1 MSTENIL
8 AAGTQMGEVELLVRD
23 LDLMTRF
30 YHEAVTL
37 DVQQAEGDTVILG
50 RDGISALKLRRET
63 DLPPLRPGDAGLY
76 HSALLFPDQS
86 SLALAVAT
94 VASREP
100 HSFSGSAD
108 HLYSEAF
115 YFDDPEGNGLELYRD
130 RPRDQWT
137 YEAGGRIRGATLPL
151 DPNAF
156 LRTHLTEDVIA
167 APPREGMTLGHIHL
181 QVGNLEQA
189 RSFYVDT
196 LGFEIKTELPQAL
209 FISAGGYHHHIGM
222 NTWRS
227 NGAGPR
233 AATFG
238 LGIVDITVPAR
249 VDIDALA
256 SRLTF
261 AGIQFGFDGQTLLFE
276 DPWKTKLRVR
286 AAELS

>member
-1 MSTENIL
+1 MSADNIL
-8 AAGTQMGEVELLVRD
+8 AAGTRMGEVELLVRD
-23 LDLMTRF
+23 LDLMTRY

-37 DVQQAEGDTVILG
+37 DVQSAEGDTVVLG
-50 RDGISALKLRRET
+50 RDGVPALKLRRET
-63 DLPPLRPGDAGLY
+63 DLPPLRTGDAGLY
-76 HSALLFPDQS
+76 HSALLFPDQPA
-86 SLALAVAT
+86 LALAVAT
-94 VASREP
+94 VATHAPR
-100 HSFSGSAD
+100 SFTGSAD

-115 YFDDPEGNGLELYRD
+115 YFDDPEGNGVELYRD

-137 YEAGGRIRGATLPL
+137 HEPGGRIRGATLPL

-156 LRTHLTEDVIA
+156 LRTHLTEELIA

-189 RSFYVDT
+189 RLFYVDT
-196 LGFEIKTELPQAL
+196 LGFEIKTEMPQAL

-238 LGIVDITVPAR
+238 LGIMDITVPGQA
-249 VDIDALA
+249 DLDALS

-261 AGIQFGFDGQTLLFE
+261 AGIPFGFDGQTLLFE
-276 DPWKTKLRVR
+276 DPWKTRLRVR

>member
-1 MSTENIL
+1 
-8 AAGTQMGEVELLVRD
+8 MGEVELLVRD
-23 LDLMTRF
+23 LDLMTRY

-37 DVQQAEGDTVILG
+37 DVQSAEGDTVVLG
-50 RDGISALKLRRET
+50 RDGVPALKLRRET
-63 DLPPLRPGDAGLY
+63 DLPPLRTGDAGLY
-76 HSALLFPDQS
+76 HSALLFPDQPA
-86 SLALAVAT
+86 LALAVAT
-94 VASREP
+94 VATHAPR
-100 HSFSGSAD
+100 SFTGSAD

-115 YFDDPEGNGLELYRD
+115 YFDDPEGNGVELYRD

-137 YEAGGRIRGATLPL
+137 HEPGGRIRGATLPL

-156 LRTHLTEDVIA
+156 LRTHLTDEVIA

-181 QVGNLEQA
+181 QVGNLERA
-189 RSFYVDT
+189 RHFYVDT
-196 LGFEIKTELPQAL
+196 LGFEIKTEVPQAL

-238 LGIVDITVPAR
+238 LGIVDITVPGQA
-249 VDIDALA
+249 DLDALS

-261 AGIQFGFDGQTLLFE
+261 AEIPFGFDGQTLLFE
-276 DPWKTKLRVR
+276 DPWKTRLRVR
-286 AAELS
+286 ADELS